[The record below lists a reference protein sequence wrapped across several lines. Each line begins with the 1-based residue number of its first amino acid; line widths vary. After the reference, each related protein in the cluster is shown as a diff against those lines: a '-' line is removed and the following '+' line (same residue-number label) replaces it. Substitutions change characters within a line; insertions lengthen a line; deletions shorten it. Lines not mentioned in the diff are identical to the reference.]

1 MSEHYKNYVQY
12 HIPVW
17 EHLAYISNLLHK
29 AGIKVVRFGKCKS
42 EANIN
47 FNYLMINVN
56 HMVGVWNSIKT
67 ETCCLTVDKD
77 FMAQLKLLES
87 VSTEAQLAFLLNPK

>member
-1 MSEHYKNYVQY
+1 MSEPYENYVQY

-17 EHLAYISNLLHK
+17 EHLVHIRHLLHNV
-29 AGIKVVRFGKCKS
+29 GIKVTFGKCKADVS
-42 EANIN
+42 MN
-47 FNYLMINVN
+47 FNYLIINVK
-56 HMVGVWNSIKT
+56 HMVGVWNSIQT

-87 VSTEAQLAFLLNPK
+87 VSTEATLAFLLNPK

>member
-12 HIPVW
+12 HIPAHD
-17 EHLAYISNLLHK
+17 HLVSISNLLHK
-29 AGIKVVRFGKCKS
+29 AGIKVPFGKCKS
-42 EANIN
+42 DTSMN
-47 FNYLMINVN
+47 FNYLMINVK

-67 ETCCLTVDKD
+67 KTCCLTVDKD

-87 VSTEAQLAFLLNPK
+87 VSTEAQLAFLLHPK

>member
-1 MSEHYKNYVQY
+1 MTDSPYRNYVQY

-17 EHLAYISNLLHK
+17 EHLVSISHLLQDV
-29 AGIKVVRFGKCKS
+29 GVKVTFGKCKS
-42 EANIN
+42 DVSFN
-47 FNYLMINVN
+47 FNYLMINTK

-67 ETCCLTVDKD
+67 ETCCLTVDED

>member
-17 EHLAYISNLLHK
+17 EHMVSISNLLHE
-29 AGIKVVRFGKCKS
+29 AGIKVTYSSCKADAS
-42 EANIN
+42 MN
-47 FNYLMINVN
+47 FNYLMINVKR
-56 HMVGVWNSIKT
+56 MVGVWNSIKT
-67 ETCCLTVDKD
+67 ETRCLTIDKD

-87 VSTEAQLAFLLNPK
+87 VSPEAQLTFLLNPL

>member
-17 EHLAYISNLLHK
+17 EHLVHISNLLHNV
-29 AGIKVVRFGKCKS
+29 GIKVTFGKCKADIS
-42 EANIN
+42 MN
-47 FNYLMINVN
+47 FNYLMINVKR
-56 HMVGVWNSIKT
+56 MVGVWNSIQT

-87 VSTEAQLAFLLNPK
+87 VSTEAQLAFLLNPM